1 MSPYGDFTVQRWSH
15 QPWVTV
21 WDPQGFQDVGCH
33 LFLSFWAWQD
43 VSPRRLRR
51 WAHQWADVWT
61 WLRIMGY
68 DWTDTTPVV
77 WRHWALGQLATPVAP
92 TTVASPIETLYRF
105 YAFWHGYDPQ
115 RVPQQPWPRDRRERE
130 RWLVLLDNP

>member
-33 LFLSFWAWQD
+33 LFLTFWAWQD

-51 WAHQWADVWT
+51 WAHQLADVWT

-77 WRHWALGQLATPVAP
+77 WRHWALCQLATPVAP
-92 TTVASPIETLYRF
+92 TTVASQIETLYRF
-105 YAFWHGYDPQ
+105 YAFWHWYDPQ

-130 RWLVLLDNP
+130 RWLGLLDNP